1 MSTASCHPTGTGPG
15 AGRFTRRLAL
25 VGNPNCGK
33 TTLFNALTGLRAQT
47 SNYPGT
53 TVERRSG
60 QLTVGDETIELIDL
74 PGLYDFHVGTEDERA
89 ALAVIEGHMAGSET
103 LDGAIVVM
111 DATHLSRSLFLV
123 SQLIEHK
130 LPVIVALNMMDV
142 AEEQGIH
149 VNADRLADELGCP
162 VFPVVAR
169 SGRGVASLRE
179 ALNQLPAPARVPE
192 AISACGTCG
201 GCRFQNR
208 YAWTDAVAGRCA
220 EMRTAGSNPWTER
233 VDRVLTHPVAGAAAF
248 FAVMT
253 AVFFLIFQIASV
265 PMDLID
271 GLFSQLGGWI
281 ATVLPAGDLRDLLVQ
296 GVIGGVGGV
305 LVFLPQICILFFCL
319 ALLEDTGYFARAAF
333 VMDRLMR
340 PFGLPG
346 KAFLPLVSAHACAL
360 PAIMSTRVMED
371 RRDRLATILVAPLMS
386 CSARIPVYSM
396 LAALLFHDN
405 ALKASLVF
413 TGAYALGTLS
423 AVLMAFVFK
432 HTILRGETR
441 PLVLEL
447 PSFKMP
453 SVRTALLTVAD
464 RAWVFVKNAGTIILF
479 ISVGLWALAT
489 YPKSEPPPEAVALQ
503 ERAAQ
508 ATGAEAEL
516 LQAQADALT
525 GFHALSQSAAGRLG
539 RLIEPVIRPLGFD
552 WQIGIGIISSFA
564 AREVVVS
571 TLAIV
576 YGVGE
581 DAAEENPES
590 LYDSLR
596 AATRSDGT
604 KVFTTATCLSLL
616 VFYVLAM
623 QCLPTQA
630 VTRRETNSWKWPV
643 FQLVYMT
650 VLAYLGALVV
660 YQMATRLL

>member
-1 MSTASCHPTGTGPG
+1 
-15 AGRFTRRLAL
+15 
-25 VGNPNCGK
+25 
-33 TTLFNALTGLRAQT
+33 
-47 SNYPGT
+47 
-53 TVERRSG
+53 
-60 QLTVGDETIELIDL
+60 
-74 PGLYDFHVGTEDERA
+74 
-89 ALAVIEGHMAGSET
+89 
-103 LDGAIVVM
+103 
-111 DATHLSRSLFLV
+111 
-123 SQLIEHK
+123 
-130 LPVIVALNMMDV
+130 
-142 AEEQGIH
+142 
-149 VNADRLADELGCP
+149 
-162 VFPVVAR
+162 
-169 SGRGVASLRE
+169 
-179 ALNQLPAPARVPE
+179 
-192 AISACGTCG
+192 
-201 GCRFQNR
+201 
-208 YAWTDAVAGRCA
+208 
-220 EMRTAGSNPWTER
+220 
-233 VDRVLTHPVAGAAAF
+233 
-248 FAVMT
+248 
-253 AVFFLIFQIASV
+253 
-265 PMDLID
+265 
-271 GLFSQLGGWI
+271 
-281 ATVLPAGDLRDLLVQ
+281 
-296 GVIGGVGGV
+296 
-305 LVFLPQICILFFCL
+305 
-319 ALLEDTGYFARAAF
+319 
-333 VMDRLMR
+333 
-340 PFGLPG
+340 
-346 KAFLPLVSAHACAL
+346 
-360 PAIMSTRVMED
+360 
-371 RRDRLATILVAPLMS
+371 
-386 CSARIPVYSM
+386 
-396 LAALLFHDN
+396 LLFHDN